1 MAAITT
7 PTTFG
12 EAGSPRQKQRP
23 FILWRIVK
31 SPIFARILFPFVVL
45 AVWLISIEILNAV
58 WSFGTEVLPTPLE
71 VAEFMWTQATTL
83 TSDSAANP
91 NLYTMF
97 AISLKRLGIGFVI
110 SMILGTAIGLGM
122 GLSKPIDAFFHD
134 WVMALLAMPAL
145 AWALFLSLV
154 FGFGDGGPI
163 YTVILAGI
171 PFVIVNVKE
180 GVRNAPSDLFA
191 MARAFGIPQSKITRH
206 VLIPS
211 LMPFMFAA
219 ARYAFSIGWKGLVI
233 TEVFGGQDGAGWTI
247 KFWYDAHQAHGIVG
261 FAFFFVIFA
270 LLTERLILEPLS
282 RRVFRWRPSLDT
294 PEVVE
299 QAFAPEMLVD
309 HIHEDEHMA
318 QDHTGREQE

>member
-7 PTTFG
+7 PVTTG
-12 EAGSPRQKQRP
+12 QPRSPQPSGKP
-23 FILWRIVK
+23 FFLWRILK
-31 SPIFARILFPFVVL
+31 SPIFARILFPLVVL
-45 AVWLISIEILNAV
+45 AIWLVAIEILNAI

-71 VAEFMWTQATTL
+71 VWNFMWDEFTTDTL
-83 TSDSAANP
+83 ARR
-91 NLYTMF
+91 NLYATF
-97 AISLKRLGIGFVI
+97 AISLQRLGIGFLI
-110 SMILGTAIGLGM
+110 SMALGTAIGLGM
-122 GLSKPIDAFFHD
+122 GLSKTVDAFFHD

-154 FGFGDGGPI
+154 FGFGDAGPI

-247 KFWYDAHQAHGIVG
+247 KFWYDAHRAHGIVG
-261 FAFFFVIFA
+261 YAAFFIIFA
-270 LLTERLILEPLS
+270 LATERLVLEPLS

-299 QAFAPEMLVD
+299 QAFAPEMLANQVGGN
-309 HIHEDEHMA
+309 EDSNET
-318 QDHTGREQE
+318 DE

>member
-7 PTTFG
+7 PTTTG
-12 EAGSPRQKQRP
+12 RTDPPQRNKP
-23 FILWRIVK
+23 FILWRILK
-31 SPIFARILFPFVVL
+31 SPIFARMLFPFVVL
-45 AVWLISIEILNAV
+45 AVWLISIEILNAI

-71 VAEFMWTQATTL
+71 VWGFMWDEITTDTL
-83 TSDSAANP
+83 ARR
-91 NLYTMF
+91 NLYATF
-97 AISLKRLGIGFVI
+97 ALSLKRLGIGFLI
-110 SMILGTAIGLGM
+110 SMVLGTAIGLGM
-122 GLSKPIDAFFHD
+122 GLSKAVDAFFHD

-154 FGFGDGGPI
+154 FGFGDAGPI

-191 MARAFGIPQSKITRH
+191 MARAFGIPQSRITRH

-247 KFWYDAHQAHGIVG
+247 KFWYDAHRAHGIVG
-261 FAFFFVIFA
+261 YAAFFIIFA
-270 LLTERLILEPLS
+270 LMTERLVLEPLS

-294 PEVVE
+294 PDVVE
-299 QAFAPEMLVD
+299 QAFAPEMLIDQVGE
-309 HIHEDEHMA
+309 EDK
-318 QDHTGREQE
+318 

>member
-1 MAAITT
+1 M
-7 PTTFG
+7 
-12 EAGSPRQKQRP
+12 
-23 FILWRIVK
+23 V
-31 SPIFARILFPFVVL
+31 
-45 AVWLISIEILNAV
+45 
-58 WSFGTEVLPTPLE
+58 
-71 VAEFMWTQATTL
+71 
-83 TSDSAANP
+83 
-91 NLYTMF
+91 
-97 AISLKRLGIGFVI
+97 
-110 SMILGTAIGLGM
+110 LGTAIGLGM
-122 GLSKPIDAFFHD
+122 GLSKTIDAFFHD

-154 FGFGDGGPI
+154 FGFGDAGPI

-270 LLTERLILEPLS
+270 LLTERLVLEPLS

-299 QAFAPEMLVD
+299 QAFTPEMLVD
-309 HIHEDEHMA
+309 HIHEEEDMA
-318 QDHTGREQE
+318 QDKTGREQE